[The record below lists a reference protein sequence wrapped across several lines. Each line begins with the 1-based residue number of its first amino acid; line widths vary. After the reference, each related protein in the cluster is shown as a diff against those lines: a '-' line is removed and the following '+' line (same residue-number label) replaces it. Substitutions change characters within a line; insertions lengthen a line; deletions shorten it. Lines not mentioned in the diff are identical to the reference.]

1 MRLCLR
7 YSMRSYPLVRMA
19 EFRLGL
25 ARSWASKID
34 PSMNKLCLVAI
45 GWTLALVAS
54 PAVAETTA
62 FTADLNGAS
71 QVPPT
76 DSKAKGKGEFLY
88 DDTSKKLTWT
98 LTYWG
103 LRDKAKSA
111 HLHGRASE
119 GANADTM
126 ITISPLQSP
135 IKGAAILT
143 EEQVKALTGG
153 DMYVDVHSAKY
164 LEGEIRGQ
172 LKPAN

>member
-34 PSMNKLCLVAI
+34 PSMNKLCLAAI

-76 DSKAKGKGEFLY
+76 DRKAKGKGEFLY
-88 DDTSKKLTWT
+88 DDTSKKL
-98 LTYWG
+98 G
-103 LRDKAKSA
+103 IE
-111 HLHGRASE
+111 SE
-119 GANADTM
+119 T
-126 ITISPLQSP
+126 
-135 IKGAAILT
+135 
-143 EEQVKALTGG
+143 
-153 DMYVDVHSAKY
+153 
-164 LEGEIRGQ
+164 
-172 LKPAN
+172 